1 MNFIVSSSVLSGK
14 LAEMSKVMNPKV
26 VDPVLGYFLFRIK
39 GEKLQITASDGDC
52 TQCSTVDVVSTS
64 EDGELCMPSTLLL
77 NAMKNIPEQPLTF
90 IVNPDNYSV
99 VVKYNNGKF
108 DFQGRSSEDY
118 IVNTEIKG
126 DFNESVI
133 RSNIL
138 SMAISQTSF
147 AVATDDLRPIM
158 CGIYFTVT
166 DGKFQVAAS
175 DGHKLARNTYPMDAN
190 TENAGD
196 MSLIIPMKPA
206 KLIKGLST
214 GEQQVRMLYN
224 EREATFIF
232 ENDALHFRL
241 LEGRFPNYNAVIPK
255 NNDKVAVID
264 RSALLAAIKRVGV
277 FSSLASGCIVM
288 RFSGLQVTVSGED
301 IDFSTSAEEII
312 FCTYNGNDIT
322 IGFKREYLRQILETF
337 TSEEVRISMS
347 DKSRAALFTPVT
359 DEKEIDNLSLL
370 MPMMVDD

>member
-1 MNFIVSSSVLSGK
+1 
-14 LAEMSKVMNPKV
+14 
-26 VDPVLGYFLFRIK
+26 
-39 GEKLQITASDGDC
+39 
-52 TQCSTVDVVSTS
+52 
-64 EDGELCMPSTLLL
+64 
-77 NAMKNIPEQPLTF
+77 
-90 IVNPDNYSV
+90 
-99 VVKYNNGKF
+99 
-108 DFQGRSSEDY
+108 
-118 IVNTEIKG
+118 
-126 DFNESVI
+126 
-133 RSNIL
+133 
-138 SMAISQTSF
+138 
-147 AVATDDLRPIM
+147 
-158 CGIYFTVT
+158 
-166 DGKFQVAAS
+166 
-175 DGHKLARNTYPMDAN
+175 
-190 TENAGD
+190 
-196 MSLIIPMKPA
+196 MKPA

-232 ENDALHFRL
+232 ENDVLHFRL

-288 RFSGLQVTVSGED
+288 RFSGLKVTVSGED

-312 FCTYNGNDIT
+312 FCTYTGADIT